1 MICELVY
8 YVDRTIAS
16 ILRRLFVDHASVV
29 LHPIGTTELATSFQ
43 NGKGLVPEL
52 RPKSILSPMLS
63 FTAVH
68 QSDFRE
74 TSPWSIG
81 TINTVAE
88 SLSLQHSM
96 DIGRIM

>member
-1 MICELVY
+1 MVICELVY

-16 ILRRLFVDHASVV
+16 TLPRLFVDHASR
-29 LHPIGTTELATSFQ
+29 
-43 NGKGLVPEL
+43 GLVPEL
-52 RPKSILSPMLS
+52 RPKSMLSPMLS